1 MIGDT
6 GVFNKTWSLASAAL
20 ILALALV
27 GASEFECAESST
39 PAAKNGQTD

>member
-20 ILALALV
+20 ILALV